1 VKWHVPLCGDRP
13 LHTSVSRRM
22 AASSRA
28 LTQVAKA
35 NWRSLWPHWLA
46 PLVLLGFGLFV
57 MPRLES
63 IVLPFYAV
71 FASYLL
77 AGWLLTP
84 KTMAVEMTT
93 KEWLALTVF
102 APLAIWIGLLGIAL
116 LVGMSYH
123 AVNS

>member
-1 VKWHVPLCGDRP
+1 
-13 LHTSVSRRM
+13 
-22 AASSRA
+22 
-28 LTQVAKA
+28 
-35 NWRSLWPHWLA
+35 
-46 PLVLLGFGLFV
+46 

-123 AVNS
+123 AVNR